1 MIKEK
6 FNGVGISVVLIV
18 TSLFLAG
25 LVLFAKM
32 DSFSFVVLIIVA
44 SLVFL
49 FGIASVIEGASD
61 MRATHIKR
69 IPVGMY
75 GCPMLELGPAMELD
89 NEKYYSM
96 TLQSLV
102 NEKSFFQ
109 ILVPEKRFK
118 IGKLTK
124 IVSIQ
129 NMRGGKIITDV
140 NEKVLAE
147 NKRYNTPV
155 SAQVKPAI

>member
-1 MIKEK
+1 
-6 FNGVGISVVLIV
+6 
-18 TSLFLAG
+18 
-25 LVLFAKM
+25 
-32 DSFSFVVLIIVA
+32 
-44 SLVFL
+44 
-49 FGIASVIEGASD
+49 
-61 MRATHIKR
+61 
-69 IPVGMY
+69 MY